1 MKGVAVGGR
10 PGIAVPF
17 KQYQVSPAATGVT
30 GKHNAGEVGVRMAGG
45 RLSAAMM
52 ERSGAPKLTT
62 GRKIVLVPGNPA
74 PAISSKHSREI
85 TIFENFM
92 EISICIVYTV
102 TG

>member
-1 MKGVAVGGR
+1 MKGVVVGGR

-30 GKHNAGEVGVRMAGG
+30 RKHNAGEVGVRMADG

-62 GRKIVLVPGNPA
+62 GRKIVLVPGNPT